1 MYEIHIC
8 VLTKF
13 AKKKQKY
20 VTIEKFSEVIVAMQS
35 KREQS
40 ILQEIKEWER
50 QLIEQEATD
59 FQKMFDKWMYEIVEK
74 LPKKACKPFCKS
86 RWLAISSSC
95 IYSKLT
101 IAIRC
106 AQSYFRYG

>member
-1 MYEIHIC
+1 MCTYQVCEEKAEIC
-8 VLTKF
+8 YNRK
-13 AKKKQKY
+13 
-20 VTIEKFSEVIVAMQS
+20 KFSEVIVAMQS

-74 LPKKACKPFCKS
+74 
-86 RWLAISSSC
+86 I
-95 IYSKLT
+95 T
-101 IAIRC
+101 
-106 AQSYFRYG
+106 